1 MFDRLVW
8 EQDRILLDDLVFHL
22 GRQKTSAAQGGT
34 DGFVFHKGRRILD
47 QYAAALPRFALAP
60 TRNLL
65 ELGIYDGGS
74 IAFWFEHLRPQR
86 YVALDKR
93 PWGDSPYF
101 SRYVESRGLSGQ
113 IKTYWETDQGDR
125 EALRRIVASEFVGP
139 LDIVLDDASH
149 QYEPTK
155 VSFEALFPL
164 LRSGGLYVIED
175 WSWGCWPILPDRFPF
190 PKGSELPRL
199 VCEIMEAAGSMSG
212 YLVGSGPLST
222 LRPLIASVT
231 VTGDL
236 VFVERGPAEVGQA
249 MDFSLDRSI
258 TRRP

>member
-22 GRQKTSAAQGGT
+22 GRLKASAAQGGT
-34 DGFVFHKGRRILD
+34 DGFVFDKGRRILD
-47 QYAAALPRFALAP
+47 QYAAVLSRFVLP
-60 TRNLL
+60 TRYLL

-74 IAFWFEHLRPQR
+74 IAFWFEHLRPGR

-93 PWGDSPYF
+93 PWSDSPYF
-101 SRYVESRGLSGQ
+101 SHYVESRGLSGQ

-125 EALRRIVASEFVGP
+125 EALRRIVASEFDGP

-155 VSFEALFPL
+155 ASFETLFPL
-164 LRSGGLYVIED
+164 LRPGGLYVIED
-175 WSWGCWPILPDRFPF
+175 WSWGCWPTLPDKFPI

-199 VCEIMEAAGSMSG
+199 VCEIMEAAGSMSRFI
-212 YLVGSGPLST
+212 VGSGPLST
-222 LRPLIASVT
+222 LCPLIASVT
-231 VTGDL
+231 VTADL
-236 VFVERGPAEVGQA
+236 VLVERGPAEVGKA
-249 MDFSLDRSI
+249 VDFSLDRSI